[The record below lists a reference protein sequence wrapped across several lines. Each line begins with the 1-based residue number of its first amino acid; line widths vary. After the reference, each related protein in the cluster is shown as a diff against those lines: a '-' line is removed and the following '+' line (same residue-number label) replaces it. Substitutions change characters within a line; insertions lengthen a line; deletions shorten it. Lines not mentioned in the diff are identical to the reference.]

1 MEYKYLTQEI
11 KNKIDYFKN
20 KYLVK
25 EQAII
30 PSLHVILE
38 VYRDIPHEAVRELS
52 EYLQVPKADI
62 EGIVSFYDMFR
73 HKKNARHHIRLCRN
87 LPCHLAGSKKLLK
100 MLEKLT
106 GAKAGEHSPDGKWY
120 IELVECIGSCAIAP
134 AFLINNDLYDGSK
147 IKTEQDLKEILDRYK

>member
-52 EYLQVPKADI
+52 EYLQVPEADI

-87 LPCHLAGSKKLLK
+87 LPCHLAGSKKFLK
-100 MLEKLT
+100 ILEKLT

-147 IKTEQDLKEILDRYK
+147 IKTEQDLKEILDRYE